1 MKQCPRC
8 KATVQENARFCLY
21 CMAPFEEKT
30 PVGTQRRR
38 SWWWIGAALLGAVA
52 MIAVT
57 LWLLWPQDGPG
68 LPVASSAVSEEKE
81 TNPDSAPVT
90 TPDHKETATIGGGT
104 TGTTAGG
111 TTGTTAGGTTG
122 TTAGGT
128 TGTTTAKPTTTT
140 TTAKPTTTTTTKAVV
155 PSFTYVTATQQN
167 TYPNQQMAPGAP
179 SDAIVITKVHH
190 VAPDGN
196 YVIPDRVDGYKVA
209 AIMPGAFSDPA
220 VSAAVRSV
228 TLPATVRALWEDSLS
243 ACYGLTDLYVRSGSI
258 DILDDA
264 LPPVAKR
271 TGTLTIH
278 CARDCK
284 NSDFYYYRN
293 IAGQY
298 GARYQEWNG

>member
-90 TPDHKETATIGGGT
+90 TPDHKETATIG
-104 TGTTAGG
+104 GG